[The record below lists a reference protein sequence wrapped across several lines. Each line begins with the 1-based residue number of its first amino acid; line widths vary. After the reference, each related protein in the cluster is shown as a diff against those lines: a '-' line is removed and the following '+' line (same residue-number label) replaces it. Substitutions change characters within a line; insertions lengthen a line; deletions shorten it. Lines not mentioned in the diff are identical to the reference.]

1 MDEETKYPEHI
12 KLKAISQFSQ
22 KIGEFVDWLS
32 ESQIQLCEPDK
43 YDDYTPVRTSIQ
55 KLLADFFEIDLNRIE
70 EEKQQMLEELRALND
85 K

>member
-32 ESQIQLCEPDK
+32 ESQIQLCKPEK
-43 YDDYTPVRTSIQ
+43 YGYSPVRTPIQ
-55 KLLADFFEIDLNRIE
+55 KLLAEFFEIDLNRIE